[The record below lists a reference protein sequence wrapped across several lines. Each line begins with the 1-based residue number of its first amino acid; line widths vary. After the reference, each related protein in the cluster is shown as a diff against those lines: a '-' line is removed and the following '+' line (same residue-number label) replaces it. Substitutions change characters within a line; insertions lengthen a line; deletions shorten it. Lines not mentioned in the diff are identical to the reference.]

1 MLLACLRPCYCLPT
15 LAHPLP
21 YPTRSQVAH
30 YSMRVQANVMYVLS
44 ALGLT
49 DAVRFLGPVAGKY
62 AWPANATL
70 EPTGF
75 PAWGQAKHDEAWRR

>member
-1 MLLACLRPCYCLPT
+1 
-15 LAHPLP
+15 
-21 YPTRSQVAH
+21 
-30 YSMRVQANVMYVLS
+30 MRVQANVMYVLS